1 MIYDCFTFFNELE
14 LLEIRLNTL
23 NNSVDKFVL
32 VEATCTHQGK
42 PKPLY
47 FQENKELFKDFKNRI
62 IHVVAEDMPAFNGE
76 NSWELEHHQRNAI
89 VRGLEGCST
98 EDIILISDLDEI
110 PKLSGINFE
119 EVKEKD
125 VYIFR
130 QKMYYYF
137 LNCMNATEN
146 ANYRWNGTILYRYSR
161 KIQVQALR
169 ELSMSNLGLKSSQL
183 KRRMYAHYLK
193 WLKSKLLGIN
203 IRFVEE
209 GGWHFSYLG
218 GVNKIIQKLEAF
230 AHTEYNQSQ
239 YKSPEKIQEIIESGK
254 DLFGRDFKYK
264 FVPLDDSYPEYILK
278 HIDKYKHLI
287 KV

>member
-23 NNSVDKFVL
+23 NNFVDKFVL
-32 VEATCTHQGK
+32 VEATRTHQGK
-42 PKPLY
+42 LKPLY
-47 FQENKELFKDFKNRI
+47 FQENKELFKDFKDKM
-62 IHVVAEDMPAFNGE
+62 IHVVVVDMPAFNGE
-76 NSWELEHHQRNAI
+76 NSWELEHYQRNAI
-89 VRGLEGCST
+89 VRGLEGCRA

-110 PKLSGINFE
+110 PNLSDFNFE
-119 EVKEKD
+119 EVKEND

-146 ANYRWNGTILYRYSR
+146 ENYRWNGTILYRYSR
-161 KIQVQALR
+161 RIQVQALR
-169 ELSMSNLGLKSSQL
+169 ELSMSILGLKSSQS
-183 KRRMYAHYLK
+183 KRKIYAHYLK

-239 YKSPEKIQEIIESGK
+239 YKSPEKIQEIIQSGK
-254 DLFGRDFKYK
+254 DLFDRDFKYK

-278 HIDKYKHLI
+278 HINKYKHLI